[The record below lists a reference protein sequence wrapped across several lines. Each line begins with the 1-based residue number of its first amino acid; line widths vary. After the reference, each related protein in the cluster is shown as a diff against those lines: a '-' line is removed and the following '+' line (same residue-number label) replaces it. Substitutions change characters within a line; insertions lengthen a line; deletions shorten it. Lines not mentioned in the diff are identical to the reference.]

1 MHEADATVAGTGYMG
16 MGVHAAAR
24 IGAIAGAGEIVASA
38 STVDGLEDLVL
49 SERRSVPLKG
59 IAEPVEVVTVDW
71 R

>member
-1 MHEADATVAGTGYMG
+1 

-24 IGAIAGAGEIVASA
+24 IGAVGGGGEIVASA
-38 STVDGLEDLVL
+38 STVDGLEGLAL

-71 R
+71 H